1 MKTKPTKN
9 TLNQLELSDLIPLET
24 LQKLQD
30 GFADSYNIPSSII
43 RQDGSP
49 ITNPSRFTE
58 FCKFVRTSKKGLANC
73 EKFDTDLM
81 KVLSEKRKPYIRK
94 GCTLKNIITGHAP
107 IIIEGKHVASLS
119 IGQFVEDDFDFE
131 EIKNYAKEIEVD
143 EKKLIEAAK
152 TLISN
157 ENRDFQSALQFINTL
172 AQTIGNLAEGK
183 LELKRIL
190 TKNKST
196 EKKLKENNEHFQE
209 VVSNITSIV
218 WRADIDTDGSFINT
232 YISPVADEILELSLG
247 TINNSWEKY
256 ISYVKAQYLEPID
269 KAFKDGIITPGA
281 VISLEY
287 EVVKESGQTAW
298 FYSTGRCFN
307 RDGSLHIFGSTIDI
321 TEKKKSERA
330 LSESERKREIWIEN
344 SPVCTKIVDP
354 DFNLLYMSSSG
365 IRELKIDNIQ
375 EFYDKPYP
383 FNFYPDSFKIPMLE
397 NMKEVKETGTTITQ
411 EASVL
416 DVEGNELWYQ
426 SSIVPV
432 SDENGKLDYLL
443 IVSLETTERKEA
455 EEILQESEE
464 KYREVVE
471 RAHDGIFIIQDD
483 IVKFSNAKLA
493 ELYGG
498 DLDDI
503 IGTSFRNF
511 VHPDELPRIEK
522 IYRDRMAN
530 KQVSSIYETVLVNI
544 NGEQVD
550 AEVSAGLISYEG
562 KPADLVIVRDIT
574 ERKKAE
580 ETLQESEEKYREV
593 VERAHDGIFIIQDD
607 IVKFSNAKLA
617 ELYGGDLDDIIGTS
631 FRNFVHPDELPRIEK
646 IYRDRMAN
654 KQVSSIYETVL
665 VNINGEQVDAE
676 VSAGL
681 ISYEGK
687 PADLVIVR
695 DITERKKAEQAL
707 KESEE
712 KFSKAFNL
720 NPNTIAIIDLETK
733 RRLAVND
740 YFAKIVGHS
749 KETLMENPL
758 GALGEIDKEKVER
771 VIETIKKGGSLS
783 NVEVKVKHKNGSER
797 LMLYAAESI
806 TIGDR
811 SCMIAS
817 GKDITERKKIE
828 QELKESETRF
838 KALHNASF
846 GGIAIHDKG
855 IILEC
860 NLGLT
865 EITGF
870 STHELIN
877 TDGLRLI
884 AEESRDMV
892 MEKILGKY
900 EKQYEAIG
908 IRKNAGQTHEK
919 ESQYFRQPE
928 LS

>member
-544 NGEQVD
+544 NGERVD
-550 AEVSAGLISYEG
+550 AEVSAGLISY
-562 KPADLVIVRDIT
+562 K
-574 ERKKAE
+574 
-580 ETLQESEEKYREV
+580 
-593 VERAHDGIFIIQDD
+593 
-607 IVKFSNAKLA
+607 
-617 ELYGGDLDDIIGTS
+617 
-631 FRNFVHPDELPRIEK
+631 
-646 IYRDRMAN
+646 
-654 KQVSSIYETVL
+654 
-665 VNINGEQVDAE
+665 
-676 VSAGL
+676 
-681 ISYEGK
+681 GK

-928 LS
+928 LSSSFANFKFPVFQNKILN

>member
-580 ETLQESEEKYREV
+580 
-593 VERAHDGIFIIQDD
+593 
-607 IVKFSNAKLA
+607 
-617 ELYGGDLDDIIGTS
+617 
-631 FRNFVHPDELPRIEK
+631 
-646 IYRDRMAN
+646 
-654 KQVSSIYETVL
+654 
-665 VNINGEQVDAE
+665 
-676 VSAGL
+676 
-681 ISYEGK
+681 
-687 PADLVIVR
+687 
-695 DITERKKAEQAL
+695 QAL

-928 LS
+928 LSSSFANFKFPVFQNKILN